1 MTNQTVQNIEEKI
14 SDIFYNICIFI
25 TIIALTMALIE
36 FFTRGAFPSSK
47 INIFYIGVLL
57 LYSLHK
63 EAIRW
68 IEEKGNINQQRKGE
82 YFVGLWIIITA
93 ILFLINFLTKDYF
106 RYGPRGMELRVLED
120 ISLLTLEVS
129 AIFIFTRLLK
139 IVTIYFLQ
147 KKEGT

>member
-1 MTNQTVQNIEEKI
+1 
-14 SDIFYNICIFI
+14 
-25 TIIALTMALIE
+25 MALVE
-36 FFTRGAFPSSK
+36 FFMRGAFPSSK

-68 IEEKGNINQQRKGE
+68 IEEKGSTNQQRKGE
-82 YFVGLWIIITA
+82 YFVGLWIIVTA

-106 RYGPRGMELRVLED
+106 RSGPRGADLHVLED

-139 IVTIYFLQ
+139 IATIHFLQ
-147 KKEGT
+147 KKEEK